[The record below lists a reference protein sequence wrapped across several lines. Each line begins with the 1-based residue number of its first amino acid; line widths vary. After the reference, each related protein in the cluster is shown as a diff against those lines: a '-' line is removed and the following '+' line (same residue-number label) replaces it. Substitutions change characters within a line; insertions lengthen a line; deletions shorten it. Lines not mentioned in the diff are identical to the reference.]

1 MKCAY
6 ATIFKPGRHYASRQ
20 LSASTAVAV
29 RATKIVSIAGVD
41 IPVDRSFPS

>member
-1 MKCAY
+1 MKCVY
-6 ATIFKPGRHYASRQ
+6 ATTFKPGRHYASRQ
-20 LSASTAVAV
+20 LSELTTVAV